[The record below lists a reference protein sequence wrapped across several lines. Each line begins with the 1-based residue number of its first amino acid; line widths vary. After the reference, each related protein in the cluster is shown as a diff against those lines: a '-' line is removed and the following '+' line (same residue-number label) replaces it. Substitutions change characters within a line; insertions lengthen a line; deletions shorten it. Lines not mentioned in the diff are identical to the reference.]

1 MDESQPSLNYP
12 PQDLVIAEFRHTF
25 LTVKTALSGYFG
37 ITQAR
42 LLIFQQLNTGG
53 ETSQAD
59 LQHCLGVDGS
69 VITRLV
75 KQMEA
80 EGLLTRRSDPADNRY
95 TLVQLTGQ
103 GQKQIKQLMV
113 RLLALE
119 PILLQGLSPEEIV
132 CIRRALA
139 RVRQNAETLRDRS

>member
-1 MDESQPSLNYP
+1 MDEYQPSSNHP
-12 PQDLVIAEFRHTF
+12 PQDSVIAEFRHTF
-25 LTVKTALSGYFG
+25 LTVKTALGGYFG

-42 LLIFQQLNTGG
+42 LLIFQQLNTGK

-59 LQHCLGVDGS
+59 LQHGLGVNGA

-80 EGLLTRRSDPADNRY
+80 EGLLTRRSNPADNRY
-95 TLVQLTGQ
+95 TLVQLTAQ
-103 GQKQIKQLMV
+103 GQKQINDLMA
-113 RLLALE
+113 RLQALE
-119 PILLQGLSPEEIV
+119 PILLHGLSVEEIA
-132 CIRRALA
+132 CIRRALT